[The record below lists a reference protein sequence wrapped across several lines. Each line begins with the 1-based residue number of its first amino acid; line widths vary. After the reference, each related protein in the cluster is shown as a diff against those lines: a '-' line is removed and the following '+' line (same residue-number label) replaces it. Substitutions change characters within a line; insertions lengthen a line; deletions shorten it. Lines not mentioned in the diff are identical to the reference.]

1 MYESMSAL
9 TQHWW
14 VNARRTLQQA
24 LPAGRGWLF
33 TLSRLHSLPTGLVHH
48 YNIHGTIWFPP
59 PNLSAEAKFSTE
71 EAKQILCCYTKTCS
85 CWLPSDEIPAVFING
100 DAATPILDLLNVWGV
115 PKSQNHL
122 FSPNM
127 SPLLKLMMLLGL
139 WEHFC
144 PRANLSQE
152 FTPDTQG
159 MDMGRSCQG
168 LAVLRIHGH
177 GGAKQAATIHG
188 RAGEPWLGLS
198 VLTQEKKKKSG
209 EKPLSSAEGI
219 RIYCHIRWIQVN
231 EKLRPDFISA
241 DNKTSASHS

>member
-1 MYESMSAL
+1 MSAL

-59 PNLSAEAKFSTE
+59 PNPSAEEKFSTE
-71 EAKQILCCYTKTCS
+71 EAKQILCCYMKTCS
-85 CWLPSDEIPAVFING
+85 CWLLSDEIPAVFING
-100 DAATPILDLLNVWGV
+100 DAAAPILDLLNVWGV

-122 FSPNM
+122 FFPNM
-127 SPLLKLMMLLGL
+127 SLLHKLMMLPGL

-144 PRANLSQE
+144 PRANVSQE
-152 FTPDTQG
+152 FAPDTQG
-159 MDMGRSCQG
+159 MDTGRSCWG

-177 GGAKQAATIHG
+177 RGAKQATTIHG
-188 RAGEPWLGLS
+188 RAGSHGWDCLCS
-198 VLTQEKKKKSG
+198 SRKKKKSG

-241 DNKTSASHS
+241 DNKTSASHN